1 MRLMCCLLHSSR
13 HLQLT
18 DDIRE
23 YLRQPTF
30 DNWQWEDAEMM
41 LLLQQMY
48 LDLDFMAKFNIEVS
62 SFYPFPKVL
71 LHETVPQYAK

>member
-1 MRLMCCLLHSSR
+1 MFFFSPKFSR

-48 LDLDFMAKFNIEVS
+48 IDLDFIAKFNIEVRLEAGL
-62 SFYPFPKVL
+62 YRGP
-71 LHETVPQYAK
+71 TVSN